1 MKCCGCNLN
10 GMEQRGIK
18 IYRQK
23 EREREEKDFV
33 IFIHDI

>member
-23 EREREEKDFV
+23 ERERGEGFCN
-33 IFIHDI
+33 FYS